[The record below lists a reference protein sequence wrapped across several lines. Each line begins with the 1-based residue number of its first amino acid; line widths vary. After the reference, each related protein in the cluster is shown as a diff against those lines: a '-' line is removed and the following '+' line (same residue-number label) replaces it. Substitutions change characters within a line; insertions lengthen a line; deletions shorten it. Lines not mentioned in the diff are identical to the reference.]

1 MGLCSSL
8 LLLSLLLTREARC
21 FSPGK
26 QSRGRQTVEWVVS
39 LDPVLQAKQILVLD
53 IEPKLVSSQELELK
67 LEADQS

>member
-1 MGLCSSL
+1 MLQP
-8 LLLSLLLTREARC
+8 RKAE
-21 FSPGK
+21 
-26 QSRGRQTVEWVVS
+26 QERQTVEWVVS